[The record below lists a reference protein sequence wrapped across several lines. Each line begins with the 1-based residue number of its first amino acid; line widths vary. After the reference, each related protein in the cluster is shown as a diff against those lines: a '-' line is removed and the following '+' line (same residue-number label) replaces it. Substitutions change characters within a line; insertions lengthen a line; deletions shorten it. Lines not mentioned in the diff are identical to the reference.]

1 MNLSK
6 DKLQHFVSNM
16 PEQMDVLEIIDKV
29 MLMAKIEQANSKAT
43 NLYIP
48 EDELEKEIDMW
59 A

>member
-6 DKLQHFVSNM
+6 EKLQHFVNNM
-16 PEQMDVLEIIDKV
+16 PEKMDVLEIIDKV

-48 EDELEKEIDMW
+48 EDELEKEIDLW

>member
-1 MNLSK
+1 
-6 DKLQHFVSNM
+6 
-16 PEQMDVLEIIDKV
+16 MDVLEIIDKV

-48 EDELEKEIDMW
+48 EDELEKEIDLW